1 MVLSLRMAFIKRS
14 WPCALSQSSAI
25 FKKLLKW
32 QPLTPPTGRY
42 VNGKQKRKMLSTKV
56 LNSLLCTFVAAIFV
70 EFTNEKF
77 HISVALLHIALKP
90 TGRDKDA
97 GY

>member
-1 MVLSLRMAFIKRS
+1 MRS
-14 WPCALSQSSAI
+14 TEGPN
-25 FKKLLKW
+25 
-32 QPLTPPTGRY
+32 P
-42 VNGKQKRKMLSTKV
+42 
-56 LNSLLCTFVAAIFV
+56 LLCTFVAAIFV